1 MGYKILE
8 GDCLTSLIRFPT
20 ESIDSIIQDP
30 PYEIGFMGKGWDN
43 TGVAYDPKTWRAAHR
58 VLKKGGYMVTF
69 GATRT
74 HHRMMDA
81 MQRAGFEVLG
91 VVAWCYGTGFPKSQN
106 ISKAIDKRGGEDVS
120 WFGKWLKEWRTT
132 NGIKQKEVSK
142 LFPSKTGGLTGCVAN
157 WELGFNLPTNEQF
170 NLICQTFDLPF
181 TDLNEV
187 KGEFLGTKKHSR
199 SGGDD
204 FAKIV
209 GSASTTHLEEIYGSG
224 SRPAHQWE
232 GWGSGLKPAWEPII
246 IARKKGGEEPP
257 RQYSP
262 FHYIAKPSKKERNAG
277 CDNLPE
283 KLYAPSNQ
291 AKAELKRGNTD
302 YNAWEGKDH
311 SKRNNYNHIGVS
323 KNNHPTV
330 KPVALM
336 EALVA
341 EFSDEGD
348 VVLDCFAGSGT
359 TGIAALRLNREFIGC
374 EMTKEYIPLMQTRLD
389 HAVATLKTEVIA

>member
-69 GATRT
+69 SATRT

-106 ISKAIDKRGGEDVS
+106 ISKFIDKAAGAEREIIGVEDRRNAFDGGKRKSMGHSNEYGS
-120 WFGKWLKEWRTT
+120 IT
-132 NGIKQKEVSK
+132 NKGEVS
-142 LFPSKTGGLTGCVAN
+142 
-157 WELGFNLPTNEQF
+157 
-170 NLICQTFDLPF
+170 
-181 TDLNEV
+181 
-187 KGEFLGTKKHSR
+187 
-199 SGGDD
+199 
-204 FAKIV
+204 
-209 GSASTTHLEEIYGSG
+209 TTA
-224 SRPAHQWE
+224 PATAEAQQWD

-257 RQYSP
+257 RQYSS
-262 FHYIAKPSKKERNAG
+262 FHYIAKPSKKERNEG
-277 CDNLPE
+277 CEDLPE

-348 VVLDCFAGSGT
+348 IVLDSFAGSGT
-359 TGIAALRLNREFIGC
+359 TGIAAIRLNREFIGC
-374 EMTKEYIPLMQTRLD
+374 EMTEEYIPLMQTRLD
-389 HAVATLKTEVIA
+389 QAIATLKTEVIA

>member
-1 MGYKILE
+1 MGYKILA
-8 GDCLTSLIRFPT
+8 GDCLTSLIRIPT

-30 PYEIGFMGKGWDN
+30 PYEIGFMGNGWDN
-43 TGVAYDPKTWRAAHR
+43 TGVAYDPKTWRATHR

-69 GATRT
+69 SATRT

-91 VVAWCYGTGFPKSQN
+91 VVAWCYGTGIPKSQN
-106 ISKAIDKRGGEDVS
+106 ISKFIDKAAGVER
-120 WFGKWLKEWRTT
+120 
-132 NGIKQKEVSK
+132 EVIGVI
-142 LFPSKTGGLTGCVAN
+142 P
-157 WELGFNLPTNEQF
+157 
-170 NLICQTFDLPF
+170 
-181 TDLNEV
+181 
-187 KGEFLGTKKHSR
+187 SR
-199 SGGDD
+199 SPTAQATDWGNKGVDKWHQEKKGTHD
-204 FAKIV
+204 MEITI
-209 GSASTTHLEEIYGSG
+209 STTPE
-224 SRPAHQWE
+224 AKQWD

-257 RQYSP
+257 RQYSS
-262 FHYIAKPSKKERNAG
+262 FHYIAKPSKKERNEG
-277 CDNLPE
+277 CEDLPE

-348 VVLDCFAGSGT
+348 IVLDSFAGSGT

-374 EMTKEYIPLMQTRLD
+374 EMTEEYLPLMQTRLD
-389 HAVATLKTEVIA
+389 HAIATLKEAEVVV

>member
-8 GDCLTSLIRFPT
+8 GDCLTSLIRIPT

-30 PYEIGFMGKGWDN
+30 PYEIGFMGNGWDN

-106 ISKAIDKRGGEDVS
+106 ISKAIDKAAGVE
-120 WFGKWLKEWRTT
+120 RT
-132 NGIKQKEVSK
+132 EVIGTRHRNVK
-142 LFPSKTGGLTGCVAN
+142 P
-157 WELGFNLPTNEQF
+157 FNDKSGWNKNNT
-170 NLICQTFDLPF
+170 
-181 TDLNEV
+181 
-187 KGEFLGTKKHSR
+187 KGDYEYK
-199 SGGDD
+199 
-204 FAKIV
+204 A
-209 GSASTTHLEEIYGSG
+209 
-224 SRPAHQWE
+224 PATSEAQQWD

-257 RQYSP
+257 YEYTP

-311 SKRNNYNHIGVS
+311 SKRNNYNHVGVS

-341 EFSDEGD
+341 EFSQEGD
-348 VVLDCFAGSGT
+348 VVLDSFAGSGT
-359 TGIAALRLNREFIGC
+359 TGIAAIRLNREFIGC
-374 EMTKEYIPLMQTRLD
+374 EMTEEYIPLMQTRLD
-389 HAVATLKTEVIA
+389 HAIATLKTEVEA